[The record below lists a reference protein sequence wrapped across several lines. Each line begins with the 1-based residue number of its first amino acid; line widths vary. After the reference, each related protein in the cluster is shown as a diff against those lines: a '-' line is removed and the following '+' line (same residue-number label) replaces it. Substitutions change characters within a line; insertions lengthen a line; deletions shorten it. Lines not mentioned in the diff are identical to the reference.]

1 MKLYKENKLN
11 IIAKYKRSLVTV
23 TGLILSL
30 LFLSLFASC
39 GKKDEG
45 LVAVYEDETVSG
57 DESVSGAENM
67 TGDESEDGTGNM
79 SEEQSL
85 TESNQTLTQANSGET
100 SGGETTLVSD
110 EVSLAADS
118 SVMKEIRVY
127 VCGAVKQ
134 PDVYEISSD
143 SRIVDAVS
151 AAGGFAIDAYPEA
164 MNLAETVS
172 DGSRIYV
179 PTKEEVDALAVVY
192 SDTGS
197 GSGDTTSDSTGRVNI
212 NTATLEEL
220 TTLPGIGDTRARA
233 IIDYREQNGAFGN
246 IEDIMQVTGIKE
258 KSFSKIKDSIC
269 VK

>member
-1 MKLYKENKLN
+1 MRLYKENKLN

-39 GKKDEG
+39 KSRDDG
-45 LVAVYEDETVSG
+45 LVAVYEDETVASDLSDDVTDG
-57 DESVSGAENM
+57 ETEREGESATE
-67 TGDESEDGTGNM
+67 TESETETVTLQVDDGSIDT
-79 SEEQSL
+79 
-85 TESNQTLTQANSGET
+85 
-100 SGGETTLVSD
+100 
-110 EVSLAADS
+110 DS
-118 SVMKEIRVY
+118 AVIKDIKVY
-127 VCGAVKQ
+127 VCGAVQ
-134 PDVYEISSD
+134 RPDVYEISAD

>member
-1 MKLYKENKLN
+1 MRLYKENKLN

-39 GKKDEG
+39 KSRDEG
-45 LVAVYEDETVSG
+45 LVAVYEDETVASDLSDNVTDG
-57 DESVSGAENM
+57 ETEREGESA
-67 TGDESEDGTGNM
+67 TESESETETVTLQVDDGSIDT
-79 SEEQSL
+79 
-85 TESNQTLTQANSGET
+85 
-100 SGGETTLVSD
+100 
-110 EVSLAADS
+110 DS
-118 SVMKEIRVY
+118 AVIKDIKVY
-127 VCGAVKQ
+127 VCGAVQ
-134 PDVYEISSD
+134 RPDVYEISAD

>member
-1 MKLYKENKLN
+1 MRLYKENKLN

-39 GKKDEG
+39 KSRDDG
-45 LVAVYEDETVSG
+45 LVAVYEDETVASDLSDNITDG
-57 DESVSGAENM
+57 ETEREG
-67 TGDESEDGTGNM
+67 ESE
-79 SEEQSL
+79 
-85 TESNQTLTQANSGET
+85 TESESETETVTLQVDDGSIDT
-100 SGGETTLVSD
+100 
-110 EVSLAADS
+110 DS
-118 SVMKEIRVY
+118 AVIKDIKVY
-127 VCGAVKQ
+127 VCGAVQ
-134 PDVYEISSD
+134 RPDVYEISAD

>member
-1 MKLYKENKLN
+1 MRLYKENKLN

-39 GKKDEG
+39 KSRDDG
-45 LVAVYEDETVSG
+45 LVAVYEDETVASDLSDNVTDG
-57 DESVSGAENM
+57 ETEREG
-67 TGDESEDGTGNM
+67 ESE
-79 SEEQSL
+79 
-85 TESNQTLTQANSGET
+85 TESETVTLQVDDGSIDT
-100 SGGETTLVSD
+100 
-110 EVSLAADS
+110 DS
-118 SVMKEIRVY
+118 AVIKDIKVY
-127 VCGAVKQ
+127 VCGAVQ
-134 PDVYEISSD
+134 RPDVYEISAD

>member
-1 MKLYKENKLN
+1 MRLYKENKLN

-39 GKKDEG
+39 KSRDDG
-45 LVAVYEDETVSG
+45 LVAVYEDETVASDLSDDVTDG
-57 DESVSGAENM
+57 ETEREG
-67 TGDESEDGTGNM
+67 ESE
-79 SEEQSL
+79 
-85 TESNQTLTQANSGET
+85 TESESETETVTLQVDDGSIDT
-100 SGGETTLVSD
+100 
-110 EVSLAADS
+110 DS
-118 SVMKEIRVY
+118 AVIKDIKVY
-127 VCGAVKQ
+127 VCGAVQ
-134 PDVYEISSD
+134 RPDVYEISAD

>member
-1 MKLYKENKLN
+1 MRLYKENKLN

-39 GKKDEG
+39 KSRDEG
-45 LVAVYEDETVSG
+45 LVAVYEDETVASDLSDDVTDG
-57 DESVSGAENM
+57 ETEREGESV
-67 TGDESEDGTGNM
+67 TESESETETVTLQVDDGSIDT
-79 SEEQSL
+79 
-85 TESNQTLTQANSGET
+85 
-100 SGGETTLVSD
+100 
-110 EVSLAADS
+110 DS
-118 SVMKEIRVY
+118 AVIKDIKVY
-127 VCGAVKQ
+127 VCGAVQ
-134 PDVYEISSD
+134 RPDVYEISAD

-197 GSGDTTSDSTGRVNI
+197 GSGDTMSDSTGRVNI

-258 KSFSKIKDSIC
+258 KSFSKIRDSIC

>member
-1 MKLYKENKLN
+1 MRLYKENKLN
-11 IIAKYKRSLVTV
+11 IIEKYKRSLVTV

-30 LFLSLFASC
+30 LFLSMFASC
-39 GKKDEG
+39 KSRDDG
-45 LVAVYEDETVSG
+45 LVAVYEDETVASDLSDDVTDG
-57 DESVSGAENM
+57 ETEREGESA
-67 TGDESEDGTGNM
+67 TESESETETVTLQVDDGSIDT
-79 SEEQSL
+79 
-85 TESNQTLTQANSGET
+85 
-100 SGGETTLVSD
+100 
-110 EVSLAADS
+110 DS
-118 SVMKEIRVY
+118 AVIKDIKVY
-127 VCGAVKQ
+127 VCGAVQ
-134 PDVYEISSD
+134 RPDVYEISAD

>member
-1 MKLYKENKLN
+1 MRLYKENKLN

-39 GKKDEG
+39 KSRDDG
-45 LVAVYEDETVSG
+45 LVAVYEDETVASDLSDDVTDG
-57 DESVSGAENM
+57 ETEREGESA
-67 TGDESEDGTGNM
+67 TESESETETVTLQVDDGSIDT
-79 SEEQSL
+79 
-85 TESNQTLTQANSGET
+85 
-100 SGGETTLVSD
+100 
-110 EVSLAADS
+110 DS
-118 SVMKEIRVY
+118 AVIKDIKVY
-127 VCGAVKQ
+127 VCGAVQ
-134 PDVYEISSD
+134 RPDVYEISAD

-192 SDTGS
+192 SDTDS

>member
-1 MKLYKENKLN
+1 MRLYKENKLN

-39 GKKDEG
+39 KSRDDG
-45 LVAVYEDETVSG
+45 LVAVYEDETVASDLSDDVTDG
-57 DESVSGAENM
+57 ETEREGESA
-67 TGDESEDGTGNM
+67 TESESETETVTLQVDDGSIDT
-79 SEEQSL
+79 
-85 TESNQTLTQANSGET
+85 
-100 SGGETTLVSD
+100 
-110 EVSLAADS
+110 DS
-118 SVMKEIRVY
+118 AVIKDIKVY
-127 VCGAVKQ
+127 VCGAVQ
-134 PDVYEISSD
+134 RPDVYEISAD

-197 GSGDTTSDSTGRVNI
+197 GTGGTMSDSTGRVNI

-246 IEDIMQVTGIKE
+246 IEDIMKVTGIKE

>member
-1 MKLYKENKLN
+1 MRLYKENKLN

-39 GKKDEG
+39 KSRDDG
-45 LVAVYEDETVSG
+45 LVAVYEDETVASDLSDNVTDG
-57 DESVSGAENM
+57 ETEREGERA
-67 TGDESEDGTGNM
+67 TESESETETVTLQVDDGSIDT
-79 SEEQSL
+79 
-85 TESNQTLTQANSGET
+85 
-100 SGGETTLVSD
+100 
-110 EVSLAADS
+110 DS
-118 SVMKEIRVY
+118 AVIKDIKVY
-127 VCGAVKQ
+127 VCGAVQ
-134 PDVYEISSD
+134 RPDVYEISAD

>member
-1 MKLYKENKLN
+1 MRLYKENKLN

-30 LFLSLFASC
+30 LFLCLFASC
-39 GKKDEG
+39 KSRDDG
-45 LVAVYEDETVSG
+45 LVAVYEDETVASDLSDDVTDG
-57 DESVSGAENM
+57 ETEREGESA
-67 TGDESEDGTGNM
+67 TESESETETVTLQVDDGSIDT
-79 SEEQSL
+79 
-85 TESNQTLTQANSGET
+85 
-100 SGGETTLVSD
+100 
-110 EVSLAADS
+110 DS
-118 SVMKEIRVY
+118 AVIKDIKVY
-127 VCGAVKQ
+127 VCGAVQ
-134 PDVYEISSD
+134 RPDVYEISAD

>member
-1 MKLYKENKLN
+1 MRLYKENKLN

-39 GKKDEG
+39 KSRDDG
-45 LVAVYEDETVSG
+45 LVAVYEDETVASDLSDDVTDG
-57 DESVSGAENM
+57 ETEREGESV
-67 TGDESEDGTGNM
+67 TESESETATVTLQVDDGSIDT
-79 SEEQSL
+79 
-85 TESNQTLTQANSGET
+85 
-100 SGGETTLVSD
+100 
-110 EVSLAADS
+110 DS
-118 SVMKEIRVY
+118 AVIKDIKVY
-127 VCGAVKQ
+127 VCGAVQ
-134 PDVYEISSD
+134 RPDVYEISAD

-197 GSGDTTSDSTGRVNI
+197 GSGGTTSDSTGRVNI

>member
-1 MKLYKENKLN
+1 MRLYKENKLN

-39 GKKDEG
+39 KSRDEG
-45 LVAVYEDETVSG
+45 LVAVYEDETVASDLSDDVTDG
-57 DESVSGAENM
+57 ETEREGESATE
-67 TGDESEDGTGNM
+67 TESETETETVTLQVDDGSM
-79 SEEQSL
+79 
-85 TESNQTLTQANSGET
+85 
-100 SGGETTLVSD
+100 D
-110 EVSLAADS
+110 ADS
-118 SVMKEIRVY
+118 AVIKDIKVY
-127 VCGAVKQ
+127 VCGAVQ
-134 PDVYEISSD
+134 RPDVYEISAD

-197 GSGDTTSDSTGRVNI
+197 GSGGTTSDSTGRVNI

>member
-1 MKLYKENKLN
+1 MRLYKENKLN

-39 GKKDEG
+39 KSRDEG
-45 LVAVYEDETVSG
+45 LVAVYEDETVASDLSDDVTDG
-57 DESVSGAENM
+57 ETEREGESA
-67 TGDESEDGTGNM
+67 TESESETETVTLQVDDGSIDT
-79 SEEQSL
+79 
-85 TESNQTLTQANSGET
+85 
-100 SGGETTLVSD
+100 
-110 EVSLAADS
+110 DS
-118 SVMKEIRVY
+118 AVIKDIKVY
-127 VCGAVKQ
+127 VCGAVQ
-134 PDVYEISSD
+134 RPDVYEISAD

-179 PTKEEVDALAVVY
+179 PTKEEVDALAIVY

-197 GSGDTTSDSTGRVNI
+197 GSGDTMSDSTGRVNI

>member
-1 MKLYKENKLN
+1 MRLYKENKLN
-11 IIAKYKRSLVTV
+11 IIEKYKRSLVTV

-39 GKKDEG
+39 KSRDDG
-45 LVAVYEDETVSG
+45 LVAVYEDETVASDLSDDVTDG
-57 DESVSGAENM
+57 ETEREGESATE
-67 TGDESEDGTGNM
+67 TESETETVTLQVDDGSIDT
-79 SEEQSL
+79 
-85 TESNQTLTQANSGET
+85 
-100 SGGETTLVSD
+100 
-110 EVSLAADS
+110 DS
-118 SVMKEIRVY
+118 AVIKDIKVY
-127 VCGAVKQ
+127 VCGAVQ
-134 PDVYEISSD
+134 RPDVYEISAD

-197 GSGDTTSDSTGRVNI
+197 ETGGTMSDSTGRVNI

>member
-1 MKLYKENKLN
+1 MRLYKENKLN

-30 LFLSLFASC
+30 LFLCLFASC
-39 GKKDEG
+39 KSRDDG
-45 LVAVYEDETVSG
+45 LVAVYEDETVASDLSG
-57 DESVSGAENM
+57 NETDGETEREGESA
-67 TGDESEDGTGNM
+67 TESE
-79 SEEQSL
+79 SE
-85 TESNQTLTQANSGET
+85 TETVTLQVDDT
-100 SGGETTLVSD
+100 SID
-110 EVSLAADS
+110 ADS
-118 SVMKEIRVY
+118 AVIKDIKVY
-127 VCGAVKQ
+127 VCGAVQ
-134 PDVYEISSD
+134 RPDVYEISAD

>member
-1 MKLYKENKLN
+1 MRLYKENKLN

-39 GKKDEG
+39 KSRDDG
-45 LVAVYEDETVSG
+45 LVAVYEDETVASDLSDDVTDG
-57 DESVSGAENM
+57 ETEREGESV
-67 TGDESEDGTGNM
+67 TESESETETVTLQVDDGSIDT
-79 SEEQSL
+79 
-85 TESNQTLTQANSGET
+85 
-100 SGGETTLVSD
+100 
-110 EVSLAADS
+110 DS
-118 SVMKEIRVY
+118 AVIKDIKVY
-127 VCGAVKQ
+127 VCGAVQ
-134 PDVYEISSD
+134 RPDVYEISAD

-197 GSGDTTSDSTGRVNI
+197 ESGDTTSDSTGRVNI

>member
-1 MKLYKENKLN
+1 MRLYKENKLN

-39 GKKDEG
+39 KSRDEG
-45 LVAVYEDETVSG
+45 LVAVYEDETVASDLSDDVTDG
-57 DESVSGAENM
+57 ETEREGESATE
-67 TGDESEDGTGNM
+67 TESETETETVTLQVDDGSIDT
-79 SEEQSL
+79 
-85 TESNQTLTQANSGET
+85 
-100 SGGETTLVSD
+100 
-110 EVSLAADS
+110 DS
-118 SVMKEIRVY
+118 AVIKDIKVY
-127 VCGAVKQ
+127 VCGAVQ
-134 PDVYEISSD
+134 RPDVYEISSD

>member
-1 MKLYKENKLN
+1 MRLYKENKLN

-39 GKKDEG
+39 KSRDDG
-45 LVAVYEDETVSG
+45 LVAVYEDETVASDLSDDVTDG
-57 DESVSGAENM
+57 ETEREGESA
-67 TGDESEDGTGNM
+67 TESESETETVTLQVDDGSIDT
-79 SEEQSL
+79 
-85 TESNQTLTQANSGET
+85 
-100 SGGETTLVSD
+100 
-110 EVSLAADS
+110 DS
-118 SVMKEIRVY
+118 AVIKDIKVY
-127 VCGAVKQ
+127 VCGAVQ
-134 PDVYEISSD
+134 RPDVYEISAD

-197 GSGDTTSDSTGRVNI
+197 GSGGTTSNSTGRVNI

>member
-1 MKLYKENKLN
+1 MRLYKENKLN

-39 GKKDEG
+39 KSRDEG
-45 LVAVYEDETVSG
+45 LVAVYEDETVASDLSDDVTDG
-57 DESVSGAENM
+57 ETEREGESA
-67 TGDESEDGTGNM
+67 TESESETETVTLQVDDGSIDT
-79 SEEQSL
+79 
-85 TESNQTLTQANSGET
+85 
-100 SGGETTLVSD
+100 
-110 EVSLAADS
+110 DS
-118 SVMKEIRVY
+118 AVIKDIKVY
-127 VCGAVKQ
+127 VCGAVQ
-134 PDVYEISSD
+134 RPDVYEISAD

-197 GSGDTTSDSTGRVNI
+197 GSGDTTSDSTGRVNV

>member
-1 MKLYKENKLN
+1 MRLYKENKLN
-11 IIAKYKRSLVTV
+11 IIGKYKRSLVTV

-39 GKKDEG
+39 KSRDDG
-45 LVAVYEDETVSG
+45 LVAVYEDETVASDLSDDVTDG
-57 DESVSGAENM
+57 ETEREGESA
-67 TGDESEDGTGNM
+67 TESE
-79 SEEQSL
+79 SE
-85 TESNQTLTQANSGET
+85 TETVTLQVDDT
-100 SGGETTLVSD
+100 SID
-110 EVSLAADS
+110 ADS
-118 SVMKEIRVY
+118 AVIKDIKVY
-127 VCGAVKQ
+127 VCGAVQ
-134 PDVYEISSD
+134 RPDVYEISAD

-197 GSGDTTSDSTGRVNI
+197 GSGDTTSDSTDRVNI

>member
-1 MKLYKENKLN
+1 MRLYKENKLN

-39 GKKDEG
+39 KSRDEG
-45 LVAVYEDETVSG
+45 LVAVYEDETVASDLSDDVTDG
-57 DESVSGAENM
+57 ETEREGESATE
-67 TGDESEDGTGNM
+67 TESETETETVTLQVDDGSM
-79 SEEQSL
+79 
-85 TESNQTLTQANSGET
+85 
-100 SGGETTLVSD
+100 D
-110 EVSLAADS
+110 ADS
-118 SVMKEIRVY
+118 AVIKDIKVY
-127 VCGAVKQ
+127 VCGAVQ
-134 PDVYEISSD
+134 RPDVYEISAD

-179 PTKEEVDALAVVY
+179 PTKEEVDTLAVVY

-197 GSGDTTSDSTGRVNI
+197 GSGGTTSDSTGRVNI

>member
-1 MKLYKENKLN
+1 MRLYKENKLN

-39 GKKDEG
+39 KSRDDG
-45 LVAVYEDETVSG
+45 LVAVYEDETVASDLSDDVTDG
-57 DESVSGAENM
+57 ETEREGESV
-67 TGDESEDGTGNM
+67 TESESETETVTLQVDDGSIDT
-79 SEEQSL
+79 
-85 TESNQTLTQANSGET
+85 
-100 SGGETTLVSD
+100 
-110 EVSLAADS
+110 DS
-118 SVMKEIRVY
+118 AVIKDIKVY
-127 VCGAVKQ
+127 VCGAVQ
-134 PDVYEISSD
+134 RPDVYEISAD

-197 GSGDTTSDSTGRVNI
+197 GAGDTTSDSTGRVNI

>member
-1 MKLYKENKLN
+1 MRLYKENKLN

-39 GKKDEG
+39 KSRDDG
-45 LVAVYEDETVSG
+45 LVAVYEDETVASDLSDNVTDG
-57 DESVSGAENM
+57 ETEREGESA
-67 TGDESEDGTGNM
+67 TESESETETVTLQVDDGSIDT
-79 SEEQSL
+79 
-85 TESNQTLTQANSGET
+85 
-100 SGGETTLVSD
+100 
-110 EVSLAADS
+110 DS
-118 SVMKEIRVY
+118 AVIKDIKVY
-127 VCGAVKQ
+127 VCGAVQ
-134 PDVYEISSD
+134 RPDVYEISAD

-197 GSGDTTSDSTGRVNI
+197 GSGGTTSDSTGRVNI

>member
-1 MKLYKENKLN
+1 MRLYKENKLN

-39 GKKDEG
+39 KSRDDG
-45 LVAVYEDETVSG
+45 LVAVYEDETVASDLSDDVTDG
-57 DESVSGAENM
+57 ETEREGESA
-67 TGDESEDGTGNM
+67 TESESETETVTLQVDDGSIDT
-79 SEEQSL
+79 
-85 TESNQTLTQANSGET
+85 
-100 SGGETTLVSD
+100 
-110 EVSLAADS
+110 DS
-118 SVMKEIRVY
+118 AVIKDIKVY
-127 VCGAVKQ
+127 VCGAVQ
-134 PDVYEISSD
+134 RPDVYEISAD

-197 GSGDTTSDSTGRVNI
+197 ETGGTMSDSTGRVNI

>member
-1 MKLYKENKLN
+1 MRLYKENKLN

-30 LFLSLFASC
+30 LFLCLFASC
-39 GKKDEG
+39 KSRDDG
-45 LVAVYEDETVSG
+45 LVAVYEDETVASDLSG
-57 DESVSGAENM
+57 NVTDGETEREGESA
-67 TGDESEDGTGNM
+67 TESESETETVTLQVDDGSIDT
-79 SEEQSL
+79 
-85 TESNQTLTQANSGET
+85 
-100 SGGETTLVSD
+100 
-110 EVSLAADS
+110 DS
-118 SVMKEIRVY
+118 AVIKDIKVY
-127 VCGAVKQ
+127 VCGAVQ
-134 PDVYEISSD
+134 RPDVYEISAD

-233 IIDYREQNGAFGN
+233 IIDYREQNGDFGN

>member
-1 MKLYKENKLN
+1 MRLYKENKLN

-39 GKKDEG
+39 KSRDDG
-45 LVAVYEDETVSG
+45 LVAVYEDETVASDLSG
-57 DESVSGAENM
+57 NETDGETEREGESATETEREGESATE
-67 TGDESEDGTGNM
+67 TESE
-79 SEEQSL
+79 
-85 TESNQTLTQANSGET
+85 TETVTLQ
-100 SGGETTLVSD
+100 VD
-110 EVSLAADS
+110 DDS
-118 SVMKEIRVY
+118 IDTDSAVIKDIKVY
-127 VCGAVKQ
+127 VCGAVQ
-134 PDVYEISSD
+134 RPDVYEISAD

-197 GSGDTTSDSTGRVNI
+197 GTGDTMSDSTGRVNI

>member
-1 MKLYKENKLN
+1 MRLYKENKLN

-30 LFLSLFASC
+30 LFLCLFASC
-39 GKKDEG
+39 KSRDDG
-45 LVAVYEDETVSG
+45 LVAVYEDETVASDLSDDVTDG
-57 DESVSGAENM
+57 ETEREGESATE
-67 TGDESEDGTGNM
+67 TESETETVTLQVDDGSIDT
-79 SEEQSL
+79 
-85 TESNQTLTQANSGET
+85 
-100 SGGETTLVSD
+100 
-110 EVSLAADS
+110 DS
-118 SVMKEIRVY
+118 AVIKDIKVY
-127 VCGAVKQ
+127 VCGAVQ
-134 PDVYEISSD
+134 RPDVYEISAD

>member
-1 MKLYKENKLN
+1 MRLYKENKLN

-39 GKKDEG
+39 KSRDEG
-45 LVAVYEDETVSG
+45 LVAVYEDETVASDLSDDVTDG
-57 DESVSGAENM
+57 ETEREGESA
-67 TGDESEDGTGNM
+67 TESESETETVTLQVDDGSIDT
-79 SEEQSL
+79 
-85 TESNQTLTQANSGET
+85 
-100 SGGETTLVSD
+100 
-110 EVSLAADS
+110 DS
-118 SVMKEIRVY
+118 AVIKDIKVY
-127 VCGAVKQ
+127 VCGAVQ
-134 PDVYEISSD
+134 RPDVYEISAD

-197 GSGDTTSDSTGRVNI
+197 GSGDTMSDSTGRVNI

>member
-1 MKLYKENKLN
+1 MRLYKENKLN

-39 GKKDEG
+39 KSRDDG
-45 LVAVYEDETVSG
+45 LVAVYEDETVASDLSDDVTDG
-57 DESVSGAENM
+57 ETEREGESA
-67 TGDESEDGTGNM
+67 TESESETETVTLQVDDGSIDT
-79 SEEQSL
+79 
-85 TESNQTLTQANSGET
+85 
-100 SGGETTLVSD
+100 
-110 EVSLAADS
+110 DS
-118 SVMKEIRVY
+118 AVIKDIKVY
-127 VCGAVKQ
+127 VCGAVQ
-134 PDVYEISSD
+134 RPDVYEISAD

-197 GSGDTTSDSTGRVNI
+197 GSGGTTSNSTGKVNI

>member
-1 MKLYKENKLN
+1 MRLYKENKLN

-39 GKKDEG
+39 KSRDDG
-45 LVAVYEDETVSG
+45 LVAVYEDETVASDLSG
-57 DESVSGAENM
+57 NETDGETEREGESA
-67 TGDESEDGTGNM
+67 TESE
-79 SEEQSL
+79 SE
-85 TESNQTLTQANSGET
+85 TETVTLQVDDT
-100 SGGETTLVSD
+100 SID
-110 EVSLAADS
+110 ADS
-118 SVMKEIRVY
+118 AVIKDIKVY
-127 VCGAVKQ
+127 VCGAVQ
-134 PDVYEISSD
+134 RPDVYEISAD

-197 GSGDTTSDSTGRVNI
+197 GSGDTTSDSTGRVNV

>member
-1 MKLYKENKLN
+1 MRLYKENKLN

-39 GKKDEG
+39 KSRDDG
-45 LVAVYEDETVSG
+45 LVAVYEDETVASDLSDDVTDG
-57 DESVSGAENM
+57 ETEREGESATE
-67 TGDESEDGTGNM
+67 TESE
-79 SEEQSL
+79 
-85 TESNQTLTQANSGET
+85 TETETVTLQ
-100 SGGETTLVSD
+100 VD
-110 EVSLAADS
+110 DDS
-118 SVMKEIRVY
+118 IDTDSAVIKDIKVY
-127 VCGAVKQ
+127 VCGAVQ
-134 PDVYEISSD
+134 RPDVYEISAD

>member
-1 MKLYKENKLN
+1 MRLYKENKLN

-39 GKKDEG
+39 KSRDDG
-45 LVAVYEDETVSG
+45 LVAVYEDETVASDLSDDVTDG
-57 DESVSGAENM
+57 ETEREGESA
-67 TGDESEDGTGNM
+67 TESESETETVTLQVDDGSIDT
-79 SEEQSL
+79 
-85 TESNQTLTQANSGET
+85 
-100 SGGETTLVSD
+100 
-110 EVSLAADS
+110 DS
-118 SVMKEIRVY
+118 AVIKDIKVY
-127 VCGAVKQ
+127 VCGAVQ
-134 PDVYEISSD
+134 RPDVYEISAD

-197 GSGDTTSDSTGRVNI
+197 GSGDTMSDSTGRVNI

>member
-1 MKLYKENKLN
+1 MRLYKENKLN

-39 GKKDEG
+39 KSRDDG
-45 LVAVYEDETVSG
+45 LVAVYEDETVASDLSDDVTDG
-57 DESVSGAENM
+57 ETEREGESATE
-67 TGDESEDGTGNM
+67 TESETETETVTLQVDDGSM
-79 SEEQSL
+79 
-85 TESNQTLTQANSGET
+85 
-100 SGGETTLVSD
+100 D
-110 EVSLAADS
+110 ADS
-118 SVMKEIRVY
+118 AVIKDIKVY
-127 VCGAVKQ
+127 VCGAVQ
-134 PDVYEISSD
+134 RPDVYEISAD

>member
-1 MKLYKENKLN
+1 MRLYKENKLN

-30 LFLSLFASC
+30 LFLCLFASC
-39 GKKDEG
+39 KSRDDG
-45 LVAVYEDETVSG
+45 LVAVYEDETVASDLSDDVTDG
-57 DESVSGAENM
+57 ETEREGESATE
-67 TGDESEDGTGNM
+67 TESE
-79 SEEQSL
+79 
-85 TESNQTLTQANSGET
+85 TETVTLQ
-100 SGGETTLVSD
+100 VD
-110 EVSLAADS
+110 DDS
-118 SVMKEIRVY
+118 IDTDSAVIKDIKVY
-127 VCGAVKQ
+127 VCGAVQ
-134 PDVYEISSD
+134 RPDVYEISAD

-233 IIDYREQNGAFGN
+233 IIDYREQNGGFGN

>member
-1 MKLYKENKLN
+1 MRLYKENKLN

-30 LFLSLFASC
+30 LFLCLFASC
-39 GKKDEG
+39 KSRDDG
-45 LVAVYEDETVSG
+45 LVAVYEDETVASDLSDNVTDG
-57 DESVSGAENM
+57 ETEREG
-67 TGDESEDGTGNM
+67 ESETETVTLQVDDGSIDT
-79 SEEQSL
+79 
-85 TESNQTLTQANSGET
+85 
-100 SGGETTLVSD
+100 
-110 EVSLAADS
+110 DS
-118 SVMKEIRVY
+118 AVIKDIKVY
-127 VCGAVKQ
+127 VCGAVQ
-134 PDVYEISSD
+134 RPDVYEISAD

-197 GSGDTTSDSTGRVNI
+197 GSGDTTSDSTCRVNI